1 MGNKVNFIGI
11 PLDNLSMSETLDRI
25 ENSITINKQIH
36 HCVINAGKIVKM
48 QSDEK
53 LQESVISSD
62 IINADGMSVVWA
74 ARFLGHEIKERVA
87 GIDLMDN
94 LIRLAHKKNYKCFF
108 LGAKEQVVKKIV
120 NHYSEKYSNK
130 IIAGYRNGYFDNNE
144 EKILIDQIIKSKANL
159 LFVAMTSPK
168 KEIFLNKYKIELKSV
183 NLIMGV
189 GGSFD
194 VISGEV
200 KRAPLFMQKIGLEW
214 FYRFIQ
220 EPRRMWKRYL
230 IGNLKF
236 IIIIFKARFFDYH
249 FAPTEIFKNKIK

>member
-1 MGNKVNFIGI
+1 MGNRVNFIGI
-11 PLDNLSMSETLDRI
+11 PLDNLTMSETLDRI
-25 ENSITINKQIH
+25 ENSIFSNKQIH
-36 HCVINAGKIVKM
+36 HCVINAGKVVKM
-48 QSDEK
+48 QTDKK

-62 IINADGMSVVWA
+62 IINADGMSIVWA
-74 ARFLGHEIKERVA
+74 ARFLGYEIKERVA

-94 LIRLAHKKNYKCFF
+94 LVGLAHKKKYKCFF
-108 LGAKEQVVKKIV
+108 LGAKNHVVKKIV
-120 NHYSEKYSNK
+120 DHYSDMYSNQV
-130 IIAGYRNGYFDNNE
+130 IAGYRNGYFDNNE
-144 EKILIDQIIKSKANL
+144 EKILVDQIIKSKANL

-168 KEIFLNKYKIELKSV
+168 KEIFLNKYKIELQSV

-200 KRAPLFMQKIGLEW
+200 KRAPWFMQKIGLEW
-214 FYRFIQ
+214 FYRFVQ

-236 IIIIFKARFFDYH
+236 IIIIFKARFF
-249 FAPTEIFKNKIK
+249 KS

>member
-1 MGNKVNFIGI
+1 MRNRVNFIGI

-25 ENSITINKQIH
+25 DNAIVNNKQIH
-36 HCVINAGKIVKM
+36 HCVINAGKVVKM
-48 QSDEK
+48 QNDEK
-53 LQESVISSD
+53 LQESVVSSD
-62 IINADGMSVVWA
+62 IINADGMSIVWA

-94 LIRLAHKKNYKCFF
+94 LVELAHKKNYNCFF
-108 LGAKEQVVKKIV
+108 LGASEKVVNKIV
-120 NHYSEKYSNK
+120 DHYSNKYSNLV
-130 IIAGYRNGYFDNNE
+130 IAGYRNGYFNIEE
-144 EKILIDQIIKSKANL
+144 EKLIIDQIIKSRPNF

-168 KEIFLNKYKIELKSV
+168 KEIFLNKYKAKLKSV

-200 KRAPLFMQKIGLEW
+200 KRAPLFMQKLGLEW
-214 FYRFIQ
+214 FYRFVQ
-220 EPRRMWKRYL
+220 EPRRMWRRYL

-236 IIIIFKARFFDYH
+236 IIIIFKARFFRS
-249 FAPTEIFKNKIK
+249 

>member
-1 MGNKVNFIGI
+1 MENRVDFIGI
-11 PLDNLSMSETLDRI
+11 PLDNLSMSETIDRI
-25 ENSITINKQIH
+25 ENSIINNNQIH
-36 HCVINAGKIVKM
+36 HCVINAGKVVKM
-48 QSDEK
+48 QSDKK
-53 LQESVISSD
+53 LQESVIGSD
-62 IINADGMSVVWA
+62 IINADGMSIVWA
-74 ARFLGHEIKERVA
+74 ARFLGHKIKERVA

-94 LIRLAHKKNYKCFF
+94 LVRLANKKNYNCYF

-120 NHYSEKYSNK
+120 DHYSDKYSNQV
-130 IIAGYRNGYFDNNE
+130 IAGYRNGYFDIEE
-144 EKILIDQIIKSKANL
+144 EKMIIDQIIKSRPNF

-168 KEIFLNKYKIELKSV
+168 KEIFLNKYKAKLKSV

-214 FYRFIQ
+214 FYRFAQ

-236 IIIIFKARFFDYH
+236 IIIIFKARFF
-249 FAPTEIFKNKIK
+249 KS

>member
-1 MGNKVNFIGI
+1 MKNRVNFIGI

-25 ENSITINKQIH
+25 ENAILNNKQIH
-36 HCVINAGKIVKM
+36 HCVINAGKVVKM

-62 IINADGMSVVWA
+62 IINADGMSIVWA
-74 ARFLGHEIKERVA
+74 ARFLGHKIKERVA
-87 GIDLMDN
+87 GIDLMNN
-94 LIRLAHKKNYKCFF
+94 LVALAHKKKYKCFF
-108 LGAKEQVVKKIV
+108 LGAKEPVVKKIV
-120 NHYSEKYSNK
+120 DYYSDKYSNQV
-130 IIAGYRNGYFDNNE
+130 IAGYRNGYFDNNE
-144 EKILIDQIIKSKANL
+144 EKIIVDQIIKSKANL

-168 KEIFLNKYKIELKSV
+168 KEFFLNKHKNELKSV

-194 VISGEV
+194 VVSGEV

-214 FYRFIQ
+214 FYRFVQ
-220 EPRRMWKRYL
+220 EPKRMWRRYL

-236 IIIIFKARFFDYH
+236 IIIIFKARFF
-249 FAPTEIFKNKIK
+249 KS

>member
-1 MGNKVNFIGI
+1 MKNRINFIGI

-25 ENSITINKQIH
+25 ENSIFSNKQIH
-36 HCVINAGKIVKM
+36 HCVINAGKVVKM
-48 QSDEK
+48 QTDKK

-62 IINADGMSVVWA
+62 IINADGMSIVWA
-74 ARFLGHEIKERVA
+74 ARLLGHEIKERVA

-94 LIRLAHKKNYKCFF
+94 LVELAHKKKYKCFF
-108 LGAKEQVVKKIV
+108 LGAKEQVVQKIV
-120 NHYSEKYSNK
+120 DHYSGKYSNK
-130 IIAGYRNGYFDNNE
+130 LIAGYRNGYFDNNE
-144 EKILIDQIIKSKANL
+144 EKILVEQIIKSKANL

-168 KEIFLNKYKIELKSV
+168 KEIFLNKYKIELKSI

-214 FYRFIQ
+214 FYRFVQ

-236 IIIIFKARFFDYH
+236 IIIIFKARFFKS
-249 FAPTEIFKNKIK
+249 EKNNML